1 MDPKDDQLIPTRP
14 YLIRAIR
21 EWVMDN
27 GLTPQLL
34 VDAGVDG
41 IAIPEGHVQDG
52 KIVLNVHT
60 QAVKALELGND
71 YITFSA
77 RFGGAAYAI
86 NLPIQSVLAVFTR
99 ENGQGIF
106 FQEDEMQH
114 HEMQHQMEQSADES
128 EESSPSDQS
137 SGPHRPYLRLVE

>member
-1 MDPKDDQLIPTRP
+1 MCPKDDQLIPTRP

-60 QAVKALELGND
+60 QAVKALELGNEL
-71 YITFSA
+71 ITFSA
-77 RFGGAAYAI
+77 RFGGISHAI
-86 NLPIQSVLAVFTR
+86 NLPIQSVLAVFVR
-99 ENGQGIF
+99 ENRRGIF
-106 FQEDEMQH
+106 FQEE
-114 HEMQHQMEQSADES
+114 ETQHQMEQSVGDS
-128 EESSPSDQS
+128 EESPLNDQS
-137 SGPHRPYLRLVE
+137 SGPSRPYLRLVE

>member
-21 EWVMDN
+21 EWAMDN

-41 IAIPEGHVQDG
+41 IVIPEGHVQDG
-52 KIVLNVHT
+52 KIILNVHT
-60 QAVKALELGND
+60 QAVKTLELGND

-77 RFGGAAYAI
+77 RFGGTSHAV
-86 NLPIQSVLAVFTR
+86 NLPIQSVLAVFAR

-106 FQEDEMQH
+106 FQEE
-114 HEMQHQMEQSADES
+114 ETRHQMAQSPRDT
-128 EESSPSDQS
+128 EEAPPDGQS
-137 SGPHRPYLRLVE
+137 SGSRRPFLRLVE

>member
-1 MDPKDDQLIPTRP
+1 MATEETLLNSHRP

-21 EWVMDN
+21 EWAMDN

-34 VDAGVDG
+34 IDAEVDG
-41 IAIPEGHVQDG
+41 IMIPRGYVENG

-60 QAVKALELGND
+60 QAVQALEMGNE

-77 RFGGAAYAI
+77 RFSGTSYAI
-86 NLPIQSVLAVFTR
+86 NLPIQSVLAVFAR

-106 FQEDEMQH
+106 FQEE
-114 HEMQHQMEQSADES
+114 ETQHQMEQSADDSKERL
-128 EESSPSDQS
+128 PNGQS
-137 SGPHRPYLRLVE
+137 SGHRRPYLRLVE

>member
-21 EWVMDN
+21 EWAMDN

-41 IAIPEGHVQDG
+41 IVIPEGHVRDG
-52 KIVLNVHT
+52 KIVLNVHS
-60 QAVKALELGND
+60 QAVKALELGNEF
-71 YITFSA
+71 ITFSA
-77 RFGGAAYAI
+77 RFGGTSHAI
-86 NLPIQSVLAVFTR
+86 NLPIQSVLAVFAR

-106 FQEDEMQH
+106 FQEE
-114 HEMQHQMEQSADES
+114 ETQHQMEQSAGDS
-128 EESSPSDQS
+128 EESPPNSQS
-137 SGPHRPYLRLVE
+137 SGPRRPYLRLVE

>member
-21 EWVMDN
+21 DWAMDN

-41 IAIPEGHVQDG
+41 IVIPGSHVQDG

-60 QAVKALELGND
+60 QAVKALELGNEF
-71 YITFSA
+71 ITFSA
-77 RFGGAAYAI
+77 RFGGNSHAI
-86 NLPIQSVLAVFTR
+86 NLPIQSVLAVFAR

-106 FQEDEMQH
+106 FQEE
-114 HEMQHQMEQSADES
+114 ETQHQMEQSADDSKEHLTNG
-128 EESSPSDQS
+128 QS
-137 SGPHRPYLRLVE
+137 SGPRRPYLRLVE

>member
-1 MDPKDDQLIPTRP
+1 MEPKDNQLISTRP
-14 YLIRAIR
+14 YMIRAIR

-60 QAVKALELGND
+60 QAVKALELGNEF
-71 YITFSA
+71 ITFSA
-77 RFGGAAYAI
+77 RFGGNSHAI
-86 NLPIQSVLAVFTR
+86 NLPIQSVLAVFAR

-106 FQEDEMQH
+106 FQEEAT
-114 HEMQHQMEQSADES
+114 QHQMEQSADDSKEHL
-128 EESSPSDQS
+128 PNGQS
-137 SGPHRPYLRLVE
+137 SGPRRPYLRLVE

>member
-21 EWVMDN
+21 DWAMDN

-41 IAIPEGHVQDG
+41 IVIPGSHVQDG

-60 QAVKALELGND
+60 QAVKALELGNEF
-71 YITFSA
+71 ITFSA
-77 RFGGAAYAI
+77 RFGGTSHAI
-86 NLPIQSVLAVFTR
+86 NLPIQSVLAVFAR

-106 FQEDEMQH
+106 FQEE
-114 HEMQHQMEQSADES
+114 ETQHQMEQSADDSKERF
-128 EESSPSDQS
+128 PNGQS
-137 SGPHRPYLRLVE
+137 SGPRRPYLRLVE

>member
-21 EWVMDN
+21 EWAMDN

-41 IAIPEGHVQDG
+41 IVIPEGYVRDG
-52 KIVLNVHT
+52 RIVLNVHT
-60 QAVKALELGND
+60 QAVKSLELGNEFV
-71 YITFSA
+71 TFSA
-77 RFGGAAYAI
+77 RFGGASHAI
-86 NLPIQSVLAVFTR
+86 NLPIQSVLAVFAR

-106 FQEDEMQH
+106 FQEE
-114 HEMQHQMEQSADES
+114 ETQHQMEQSAGDS
-128 EESSPSDQS
+128 EESPPNGQS
-137 SGPHRPYLRLVE
+137 SGPRRPYLRLVE

>member
-21 EWVMDN
+21 DWAMDN

-41 IAIPEGHVQDG
+41 IVIPGSHVQDG
-52 KIVLNVHT
+52 KIVLNVHP
-60 QAVKALELGND
+60 QAVKALELGNEF
-71 YITFSA
+71 ITFSA
-77 RFGGAAYAI
+77 RFGGNSHAI
-86 NLPIQSVLAVFTR
+86 NLPIQSVLAVFAR

-106 FQEDEMQH
+106 FQEE
-114 HEMQHQMEQSADES
+114 ETQHQMEQSADDSKEPL
-128 EESSPSDQS
+128 PSGQS
-137 SGPHRPYLRLVE
+137 SGSHRPYLRLVE

>member
-21 EWVMDN
+21 EWAMDN

-41 IAIPEGHVQDG
+41 IVIPEGRVRDG
-52 KIVLNVHT
+52 KIVLNVHS
-60 QAVKALELGND
+60 QAVKALELGNEF
-71 YITFSA
+71 ITFSA
-77 RFGGAAYAI
+77 RFGGASHAI
-86 NLPIQSVLAVFTR
+86 NLPIQSVLAVFAR

-106 FQEDEMQH
+106 FQEEAT
-114 HEMQHQMEQSADES
+114 QHQMEQSAGDS
-128 EESSPSDQS
+128 EESPPNGQS
-137 SGPHRPYLRLVE
+137 SGPRRPYLRLVE

>member
-21 EWVMDN
+21 DWAMDN

-41 IAIPEGHVQDG
+41 IVIPGSHVQDG

-60 QAVKALELGND
+60 QAVKALELGNEF
-71 YITFSA
+71 ITFSA
-77 RFGGAAYAI
+77 RFGGNSHAI
-86 NLPIQSVLAVFTR
+86 NLPIQSVLAVFAR

-106 FQEDEMQH
+106 FQEE
-114 HEMQHQMEQSADES
+114 ETQHQMKQSADDSKEHL
-128 EESSPSDQS
+128 PNGQS
-137 SGPHRPYLRLVE
+137 SGPRRPYLRLVE

>member
-21 EWVMDN
+21 DWAMDN

-41 IAIPEGHVQDG
+41 IVIPRSHVRDG

-60 QAVKALELGND
+60 QAVKALELGNEF
-71 YITFSA
+71 ITFSA
-77 RFGGAAYAI
+77 RFGGNSHAI
-86 NLPIQSVLAVFTR
+86 NLPIQSVLAVFAR

-106 FQEDEMQH
+106 FQEE
-114 HEMQHQMEQSADES
+114 ETQHQMEQSADDSKEHL
-128 EESSPSDQS
+128 PNGQY

>member
-1 MDPKDDQLIPTRP
+1 MDPKDNQLIPTHP

-21 EWVMDN
+21 EWAMDN

-41 IAIPEGHVQDG
+41 IVIPEGYVQDG

-60 QAVKALELGND
+60 QAVKALELGNAF
-71 YITFSA
+71 ITFSA
-77 RFGGAAYAI
+77 RFGDASHVI
-86 NLPIQSVLAVFTR
+86 NLPIESVLAVFAR

-106 FQEDEMQH
+106 FQEGET
-114 HEMQHQMEQSADES
+114 QHQMEQSGGEREEPAPNG
-128 EESSPSDQS
+128 ESS
-137 SGPHRPYLRLVE
+137 GARRPHLRLVE

>member
-21 EWVMDN
+21 DWAMDN

-41 IAIPEGHVQDG
+41 IVIPGSHVQDG

-60 QAVKALELGND
+60 QAVKALELGNEF
-71 YITFSA
+71 ITFSA
-77 RFGGAAYAI
+77 RFGGTSHAI
-86 NLPIQSVLAVFTR
+86 NLPIQSVLAVFVR
-99 ENGQGIF
+99 ENGQGF
-106 FQEDEMQH
+106 DFQGEKT
-114 HEMQHQMEQSADES
+114 QHQMEHFAGDS
-128 EESSPSDQS
+128 EESPPNSKS
-137 SGPHRPYLRLVE
+137 SGPRRPYLRLVE

>member
-21 EWVMDN
+21 EWAMDN

-41 IAIPEGHVQDG
+41 IVIPKGHVRDG
-52 KIVLNVHT
+52 KIVLNVHS
-60 QAVKALELGND
+60 QAVKAFELGNEL
-71 YITFSA
+71 ITFSA
-77 RFGGAAYAI
+77 RFGGTSHAI
-86 NLPIQSVLAVFTR
+86 NLPIQSVLAVFAR

-106 FQEDEMQH
+106 FQEAET
-114 HEMQHQMEQSADES
+114 QHQIEQSAGDSDES
-128 EESSPSDQS
+128 PPNGQS

>member
-21 EWVMDN
+21 DWAMDN

-41 IAIPEGHVQDG
+41 VVIPESHVQDG

-60 QAVKALELGND
+60 QAVKALELGNEF
-71 YITFSA
+71 ITLSA
-77 RFGGAAYAI
+77 RFGGNSHAI
-86 NLPIQSVLAVFTR
+86 NLPIQSVLAVFAR

-106 FQEDEMQH
+106 FQEE
-114 HEMQHQMEQSADES
+114 ETQHQMEQSADDSKEHL
-128 EESSPSDQS
+128 PNGQS
-137 SGPHRPYLRLVE
+137 SGPRRPYLRLVE

>member
-21 EWVMDN
+21 DWAMDN
-27 GLTPQLL
+27 RLTPQLL

-41 IAIPEGHVQDG
+41 IVIPGSHVRDG

-60 QAVKALELGND
+60 QAVKGLELGNEF
-71 YITFSA
+71 ITFSA
-77 RFGGAAYAI
+77 RFGGNSHAI
-86 NLPIQSVLAVFTR
+86 NLPIQSVLAVFAR

-106 FQEDEMQH
+106 FQEE
-114 HEMQHQMEQSADES
+114 ETQHQMEQSADDSKEHL
-128 EESSPSDQS
+128 PNGQS
-137 SGPHRPYLRLVE
+137 SGPRRPYLRLVE

>member
-21 EWVMDN
+21 DWAMDN

-41 IAIPEGHVQDG
+41 IVIPGSHVQDG

-60 QAVKALELGND
+60 QAVKALELGNEF
-71 YITFSA
+71 ITFSA
-77 RFGGAAYAI
+77 RFGGTSHAI
-86 NLPIQSVLAVFTR
+86 NLPIQSVLAVFAR

-106 FQEDEMQH
+106 FQEE
-114 HEMQHQMEQSADES
+114 ETQHQMEQSAGDS
-128 EESSPSDQS
+128 EESPLSGHS
-137 SGPHRPYLRLVE
+137 SGSRRHYLRLVE

>member
-21 EWVMDN
+21 DWAMDN

-41 IAIPEGHVQDG
+41 IVIPGSYVQDG

-60 QAVKALELGND
+60 QAVKALELGNEF
-71 YITFSA
+71 ITFSA
-77 RFGGAAYAI
+77 RFGGNSHAI
-86 NLPIQSVLAVFTR
+86 NLPIQSVLAVFAR

-106 FQEDEMQH
+106 FQGEKT
-114 HEMQHQMEQSADES
+114 QHQIGQSASDSDEF
-128 EESSPSDQS
+128 PPNGQS
-137 SGPHRPYLRLVE
+137 SGPRPPYLRLVE

>member
-21 EWVMDN
+21 DWAMDN

-41 IAIPEGHVQDG
+41 IVIPGSHVQDG

-60 QAVKALELGND
+60 QAVKALELGNEF
-71 YITFSA
+71 ITFSA
-77 RFGGAAYAI
+77 RFGGNSHAI
-86 NLPIQSVLAVFTR
+86 NLPIQSVLAVFAR
-99 ENGQGIF
+99 EYGQGYS
-106 FQEDEMQH
+106 FQEE
-114 HEMQHQMEQSADES
+114 ETQHQMEQSAGES
-128 EESSPSDQS
+128 EESPLNGQS
-137 SGPHRPYLRLVE
+137 GGSRRPYLRLVE

>member
-60 QAVKALELGND
+60 RAVKALELGNEF
-71 YITFSA
+71 ITFSA
-77 RFGGAAYAI
+77 RFGGTSHVI
-86 NLPIQSVLAVFTR
+86 NLPIQSVLAVFAR

-106 FQEDEMQH
+106 FQGEEI
-114 HEMQHQMEQSADES
+114 QHQIEQSVGDS
-128 EESSPSDQS
+128 EEPPLNGRS
-137 SGPHRPYLRLVE
+137 SGSRRPYLRLVE

>member
-21 EWVMDN
+21 EWAMDS

-41 IAIPEGHVQDG
+41 VVIPEGHVQNG

-60 QAVKALELGND
+60 HAVKALELGNEF
-71 YITFSA
+71 ITFSA
-77 RFGGAAYAI
+77 RFGGTSHAI
-86 NLPIQSVLAVFTR
+86 NLPLQSVVRVFAR
-99 ENGQGIF
+99 ENGQGIS
-106 FQEDEMQH
+106 FQEEQT
-114 HEMQHQMEQSADES
+114 QQQMEQSAADNGES
-128 EESSPSDQS
+128 LPNGQP